1 MEPVHRVRSFNRTVT
16 EQIGALDDHFL
27 GRDRSLGASRLLFEI
42 GTEGIEL
49 RRLRARL
56 GLDSGYTSRL
66 LRGLEGEGLIRTVAA
81 PGDARV
87 RRAELTA
94 AGREELTLLNQRSDQ
109 AARTLL
115 GRLSEGQQARLVE
128 AMATVEGL
136 LVASAVHLEEED
148 AASAAG
154 TRCLER
160 YFGELSLRFEHGFDP
175 ARGLPAEAWEMTPPH
190 GHFLVAWLRG
200 EPVGCGGLKCHEDW
214 GEIKRMWVAPE
225 ARGLGLAK
233 RILARLE
240 DLARA
245 RSLAT
250 VRLETNRALTEA
262 RSLYQS
268 SGFQEV
274 APYNDEAYAH
284 HWFEKV
290 L

>member
-16 EQIGALDDHFL
+16 EQIGALDDHYL

-49 RRLRARL
+49 RRLRSRL

-66 LRGLEGEGLIRTVAA
+66 LRGLEGEGLIRTAAA

-94 AGREELTLLNQRSDQ
+94 AGREELGLLNQRSDEV
-109 AARTLL
+109 ARTLL
-115 GRLSEGQQARLVE
+115 GRLSEGQQARLVD
-128 AMATVEGL
+128 AMVTVERL
-136 LVASAVHLEEED
+136 LVASAVQLEEED
-148 AASAAG
+148 SASPAG
-154 TRCLER
+154 MRCLKR
-160 YFGELSLRFEHGFDP
+160 YFGELALRFERGFDP

-190 GHFLVAWLRG
+190 GHFLIAWLRG

-245 RSLAT
+245 SSLAT

-268 SGFQEV
+268 SGFHEV